1 MMIAAGRSLFAAQGY
16 QATTQKQIASNAGV
30 STSVLF
36 RNFGSKSQ
44 LLVEAVIEP
53 FGEFAG
59 DLGAVYGTSGDVAD
73 RRLATEFVIDLVAR
87 LRPHRD
93 TLRSL
98 LTSLHTPDG
107 DSLMGEMGAR
117 TDLLV
122 TELVSVMAPGDS
134 GLELD
139 IRLVVG
145 MVTTMVVLDDWILPA
160 GTSVGDERV
169 VDMLASMVSFT
180 PDRPRSPGV
189 RPAQPTAVEEAPQS
203 GDPVPR
209 SAEHQRRNSDEVRAA
224 LLASASRLFAEHG
237 YSGTGYK
244 EIALAAGTSESVLYR
259 HFGSKSNLLAEAVLQ
274 PFTDSFE
281 AASRSWA
288 LIDPGTRR
296 IRQPRVIAELYSMFV
311 TNRHLV
317 RVLMGLAH
325 DPKHDDLNG
334 LTTHW
339 FAQTFATLGG
349 LSRDR
354 ARAEQVTPYEPELRI
369 RAVVAMVMAAATL
382 DDWFLLRNGTVLTG
396 APVVAAISALIDRGR
411 RNPRES

>member
-1 MMIAAGRSLFAAQGY
+1 MLIAAGRTLFAEQGY
-16 QATTQKQIASNAGV
+16 QATTQKQIATDAGV

-44 LLVEAVIEP
+44 LLIEAVIEP

-59 DLGAVYGTSGDVAD
+59 DLGAVFGASSDVTD
-73 RRLATEFVIDLVAR
+73 RSLATDFVVDLIAR

-107 DSLMGEMGAR
+107 DSLMGEMGSR
-117 TDLLV
+117 MDLLV
-122 TELVSVMAPGDS
+122 TELAAVLAPRDDD
-134 GLELD
+134 LELD

-145 MVTTMVVLDDWILPA
+145 MVTAMVVLDDWILPA
-160 GTSVGDERV
+160 GTAIGDERI
-169 VDMLASMVSFT
+169 VDVLASMVSFT
-180 PDRPRSPGV
+180 PDRARRSDSHPPHTAGVLSGPRLDDPAP
-189 RPAQPTAVEEAPQS
+189 RPPEQP
-203 GDPVPR
+203 
-209 SAEHQRRNSDEVRAA
+209 RRNSDEVRAA
-224 LLASASRLFAEHG
+224 LLAAASHLFSAHG

-244 EIALAAGTSESVLYR
+244 DIAVAAGTSESVLYR

-281 AASRSWA
+281 AAARTWA
-288 LIDPGTRR
+288 LIDTETRQA
-296 IRQPRVIAELYSMFV
+296 RQPQVIAELYSMFV

-334 LTTHW
+334 LTTRW
-339 FAQTFATLGG
+339 FARTFATLGG
-349 LSRDR
+349 LFPPSG
-354 ARAEQVTPYEPELRI
+354 AAW
-369 RAVVAMVMAAATL
+369 VA
-382 DDWFLLRNGTVLTG
+382 
-396 APVVAAISALIDRGR
+396 P
-411 RNPRES
+411 PRLA